1 MLVHAEQLQAQLE
14 TGISDLGL
22 ELTEGTVERLLQ
34 YLEQLHKWNKA
45 INLSGIRDPALMLTH
60 HLLDSLAML
69 EHIDGAV
76 VADVGTGAGLPGLPL
91 AICLP
96 STRFLLIDS
105 SSKKT
110 RFLFQAATLLGLKNV
125 EVVHSRVE
133 DYAPNPAA
141 DIVTSRAYASL
152 ADFVQSC
159 RHLLRYGAGSR
170 LLAMKGRMP
179 DAEIAAIPDDFHLHA
194 SHALKVPGLEAE
206 RCVLDLRPRSIPAR

>member
-1 MLVHAEQLQAQLE
+1 MLVNAEQLQTQLAA
-14 TGISDLGL
+14 GIDDLGL
-22 ELTEGTVERLLQ
+22 ELAEGTIDRLLQ

-45 INLSGIRDPALMLTH
+45 INLSGIRDPELMLTH
-60 HLLDSLAML
+60 HLLDSLAL
-69 EHIDGAV
+69 LAHIDAGV
-76 VADVGTGAGLPGLPL
+76 VADVGTGAGLPGIPL

-96 STRFLLIDS
+96 GTRFLLIDS

-110 RFLFQAATLLGLKNV
+110 RFLFQTVTLLGLRNV

-159 RHLLRYGAGSR
+159 RHLLRYGAGAR

-179 DAEIAAIPDDFHLHA
+179 DAEIAAIPDDFYLHA
-194 SHALKVPGLEAE
+194 SHALNVPGLDAA
-206 RCVLDLRPRSIPAR
+206 RCVLDLRPRSVSAH